1 MLARPTNNITAT
13 CFLLFFTKIH
23 SRFTERK
30 RTFQKF
36 PSTAIDTG
44 HLFSYNSSKN
54 QQKTHSHFRFLWK
67 TLKDLKFRWHKVKC
81 KNKHKK
87 NWISYFI
94 SCAKL
99 SYSIER
105 ERKKTN
111 IRKQSIHYYYCPRMR
126 YFDEEIYVQENKME
140 PKTHLLL

>member
-44 HLFSYNSSKN
+44 DLFSYNSSKN
-54 QQKTHSHFRFLWK
+54 QQTTHSHFRILWK

-87 NWISYFI
+87 
-94 SCAKL
+94 KL
-99 SYSIER
+99 NFLFHKLCEIILFDRKR
-105 ERKKTN
+105 EKENKYTKAIDTLLLLSQNEIFWRGN
-111 IRKQSIHYYYCPRMR
+111 ICTRKQ
-126 YFDEEIYVQENKME
+126 NG
-140 PKTHLLL
+140 T